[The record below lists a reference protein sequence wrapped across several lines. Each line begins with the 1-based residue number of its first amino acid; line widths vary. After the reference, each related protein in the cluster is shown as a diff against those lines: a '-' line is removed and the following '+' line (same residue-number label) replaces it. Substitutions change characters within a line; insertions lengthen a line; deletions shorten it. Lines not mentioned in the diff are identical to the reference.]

1 MRSIIIHKSQLPTE
15 SYFHVIATIL
25 MIKFLDIQAMNAAHG
40 AEIEEAVL
48 RATRSGWYLRGEETR
63 RFEEAYAR
71 YIGCRHAI
79 GCGNGLDALRLIFRA
94 YIEMGVLH
102 EGDEVIVPA
111 NTYIASI
118 LAVTDNRLRP
128 IFVEPNAET
137 LQIDDTLIE
146 QAITPRTRA
155 IMIVHLYGRCAY
167 TEHIGNLC
175 QQYNLLLIEDNA
187 QAHGCMSKLKIENEK
202 LKMEGY
208 NHSDDNSLHQVHL
221 EENFQFSILNS
232 QFKRTGSLGHAAGH
246 SFYPGKNL
254 GALGDAGCVTTDDDE
269 LAATVRALGNYGSSE
284 KYVFRYTGYNS
295 RIDELQA
302 AVLTAKLPHLDDDNR
317 HRASIAE
324 LYYKGIAN
332 PLVRLPRHVAPEHNV
347 YHLFPIFCDGRDRLQ
362 QHLREHDI
370 ETLIHYPIP
379 PHQQECYREY
389 EHLSLPITEK
399 IHCTELSLPISPVLS
414 ESEAKRV
421 KEAINSFR

>member
-1 MRSIIIHKSQLPTE
+1 
-15 SYFHVIATIL
+15 

-118 LAVTDNRLRP
+118 LAVTDNRLKP

-137 LQIDDTLIE
+137 LQIEDTLIE

-155 IMIVHLYGRCAY
+155 ILIVHLYGRCAY

-175 QQYNLLLIEDNA
+175 NKHNLLLIEDNA
-187 QAHGCMSKLKIENEK
+187 QAHGCMGQLTI
-202 LKMEGY
+202 
-208 NHSDDNSLHQVHL
+208 HNSAAQREQSQIYLSYAKQARNLNAKHY
-221 EENFQFSILNS
+221 NS
-232 QFKRTGSLGHAAGH
+232 QFTIGSATPSEHEKHQDNNCQLSIVNCEFRKTGSLGHAAGH

-269 LAATVRALGNYGSSE
+269 LAAVVRALGNYGSAE

-317 HRASIAE
+317 NRASIAE

-347 YHLFPIFCDGRDRLQ
+347 YHLFPIFCDERDRLQ
-362 QHLREHDI
+362 QHLREYDI

-389 EHLSLPITEK
+389 AHLSLPITEQ
-399 IHCTELSLPISPVLS
+399 IHRTELSLPIGPTM
-414 ESEAKRV
+414 SEAEARQV
-421 KEAINSFR
+421 IEAINAFK